1 MILLNISYKFFLE
14 KFSFFFI
21 KFINFLYSTLFK
33 AMWKVLGKEKKYYRK
48 LCFHIW
54 FHYEKYERKSNL
66 IKYSYKFLD
75 FKIT

>member
-33 AMWKVLGKEKKYYRK
+33 AMWKVLGKEKKNTKENY
-48 LCFHIW
+48 F
-54 FHYEKYERKSNL
+54 FMFDFT
-66 IKYSYKFLD
+66 IKNTK
-75 FKIT
+75 